1 MSHSPMAEH
10 DLLSRLGLS
19 DGASEDEVESAHND
33 VVAFLQG
40 APGELRTWARGQ
52 LAAADEAY
60 ALLSDH
66 AGAATRPTAVPAVRV
81 TAQPS
86 AARRPKARPAQVVVA
101 EAPRLPFLRRIGRL
115 GRALI
120 AVGAICGV
128 LVVGYAVYASD
139 LPSVPGLTG
148 TPAPDASQATIDT
161 ARVAQLMQAIQ
172 ANPRDVAA
180 LQELGDLYFGVNDYG
195 VAAEW
200 EQKVLD
206 IEPNNVTAH
215 LALGAANFNLG
226 NSADAE
232 SHWRRV
238 IELNPSDTSA
248 LVEAHYDLGFMY
260 FSANP
265 PDVDKTIV
273 EWQTVIDLSPDS
285 DIAQTVATHLA
296 TLEQWNASGS
306 PAASGSPSASGSPA
320 PSVRPTVT
328 PLPTATAGQ

>member
-1 MSHSPMAEH
+1 MGRSPMAER
-10 DLLSRLGLS
+10 DLLARLGLKES
-19 DGASEDEVESAHND
+19 ASEDEVETAHND
-33 VVAFLQG
+33 VVAYLQG
-40 APGELRTWARGQ
+40 APGELRAWARSQ

-66 AGAATRPTAVPAVRV
+66 AAAAARPAAVPAVRV
-81 TAQPS
+81 SAQQP
-86 AARRPKARPAQVVVA
+86 AARRPKARHAQVVIT
-101 EAPRLPFLRRIGRL
+101 EAPRLPFVRRIGRL
-115 GRALI
+115 GRVLI
-120 AVGAICGV
+120 AVGAMCGV

-148 TPAPDASQATIDT
+148 TPAPDASQPAIDT

-180 LQELGDLYFGVNDYG
+180 LQALGDLYFGVSEYRI
-195 VAAEW
+195 AAEW

-206 IEPNNVTAH
+206 IEPDNITAH
-215 LALGAANFNLG
+215 LALGAAMFNLG

-238 IELNPSDTSA
+238 IELNPSDVGA

-265 PDVDKTIV
+265 PDVDRTIA
-273 EWQTVIDLSPDS
+273 EWQQVIDLAPDS
-285 DIAQTVATHLA
+285 DIAQTVSTHLD
-296 TLEQWNASGS
+296 TLEQWNASAS
-306 PAASGSPSASGSPA
+306 PSTSASPSASGSPA
-320 PSVRPTVT
+320 PSARPTTT
-328 PLPTATAGQ
+328 PRPTATAGQ